1 MSTANPK
8 KAFEPTPA
16 TKRWQARVDA
26 ARKAVTEAEQAMR
39 LATTSAEQ
47 AWLFQDLKEKERK
60 LQAALRAKW

>member
-1 MSTANPK
+1 MSTANPN

-39 LATTSAEQ
+39 LVTASAEQ
-47 AWLFQDLKEKERK
+47 AWLFRDLKEKERK